1 MTPIPKPVKRIR
13 DPEAVQRK
21 VAGSSCRICGRTASD
36 GHHVVLRSQGGD
48 DIEANIVPL
57 CHECHMRYH
66 GGGGQKIKLTT
77 EEFRYVIAKLGR
89 EAGLAYM
96 QKRRLGK

>member
-1 MTPIPKPVKRIR
+1 MTPLPKPVARIR

-21 VAGSSCRICGRTASD
+21 VAGAACRICGRTASD

-48 DIEANIVPL
+48 DVEDNIVPL
-57 CHECHMRYH
+57 CHEHHMQYH
-66 GGGGQKIKLTT
+66 AGVERRLKLTT
-77 EEFRYVIAKLGR
+77 EEFQYVIAKLGR
-89 EAGLAYM
+89 EPGLAYM